1 MKKALWIALLLTAG
15 SFLSQQAEAMTL
27 AQYIDRYNHGN
38 GLYISQEI
46 EKAGRHYGIDPLFL
60 ASIYYTESRFSNA
73 AISAAGAV
81 GIAQLMPDTAQ
92 ELGADPYS
100 VEENIEGGAKY
111 FRQMLD
117 LHSDKED
124 EAIDY
129 ALAAYNAGPGN
140 VESGIPSYT
149 YDYIQN
155 VEAEYRQLRQEIQG
169 NPLPKQMLKQHN
181 PTRRERLI
189 SLLRNRLQEKKNA
202 LNRLENGP
210 EKPPKSVNKSD
221 IFF

>member
-1 MKKALWIALLLTAG
+1 MKKAIWLALMISVWPA
-15 SFLSQQAEAMTL
+15 LSQQAAALTL
-27 AQYIDRYNHGN
+27 AQYIDRYNDGN

-46 EKAGRHYGIDPLFL
+46 EKAGKQYGIDPLFL
-60 ASIYYTESRFSNA
+60 ASIYYTESRFSNT

-81 GIAQLMPDTAQ
+81 GIAQLMPGTAQ
-92 ELGADPYS
+92 EMDKNPYDMK
-100 VEENIEGGAKY
+100 ENIEGGAKY

-117 LHSDKED
+117 LHLDKED

-149 YDYIQN
+149 YGYIQS
-155 VEAEYRQLRQEIQG
+155 VESEYQRLRQEIQEKA
-169 NPLPKQMLKQHN
+169 PEPQLLKNSQ
-181 PTRRERLI
+181 PTRRDRLI
-189 SLLRNRLQEKKNA
+189 SLLRDRLQEKKKA
-202 LNRLENGP
+202 MAQQ
-210 EKPPKSVNKSD
+210 EKSSTKSAQTERKSD